1 MIIQVETKQYEEEE
15 RNGNYNDEYGEG
27 DISSPL
33 EQFLYELDGIMEKSE
48 NVKCTE

>member
-15 RNGNYNDEYGEG
+15 RNGSYYAEYGEG

-33 EQFLYELDGIMEKSE
+33 EQFLYELDGIME
-48 NVKCTE
+48 